1 MQSNKRIAI
10 LSGGGDC
17 PGTNAAIRAITKK
30 AILEDGLEVIG
41 IMDGFDGMIH
51 NRFRTLHYDDVS
63 GILTQGGTILG
74 TSNIANPY
82 KLSVKQGQKI
92 EFEDASPTV
101 IANIRKMNIDC
112 LVCIGGD
119 GTLDIANRFFH
130 DGIPLV
136 GVPKTIDNDLMGT
149 DITFGFDTAVTIS
162 TEGID
167 RLHSTAQSHHRVMI
181 VEVMGRNAGWIAL
194 YSGVA
199 GGADIILI
207 PEIPY
212 DLDVIVERVK
222 ERNRKG
228 KRFSI
233 IVVAE
238 GAKPKGGDV
247 VVQRVVKEAS
257 DPVRLGGVGFVLGAE
272 IEDITGIETRT
283 VVMGHLQRGGTP
295 TPFDRILATRLGTK
309 AVEMIERKC
318 FGYMAA
324 AKGSSIIE
332 VPLADV
338 AKGLRTV
345 QLNDPL
351 VQSARSIS
359 TCFGD

>member
-17 PGTNAAIRAITKK
+17 PGTNAAIRGITKK
-30 AILEDGLEVIG
+30 AILDYGYEVIG
-41 IMDGFDGMIH
+41 IMDGFDGLMH
-51 NRFRTLHYDDVS
+51 NRFRSLHYDDVS
-63 GILTQGGTILG
+63 GILTLGGTILG
-74 TSNIANPY
+74 TSNISNPY
-82 KLSVKQGQKI
+82 KHAVKKGEAV
-92 EFEDASPTV
+92 EFEDASTTT
-101 IANIRKMNIDC
+101 IANIQKLNIDC

-119 GTLDIANRFFH
+119 GTLDIANRLYH

-136 GVPKTIDNDLMGT
+136 GVPKTIDNDLKGT
-149 DITFGFDTAVTIS
+149 DITFGFDTAVTVA

-199 GGADIILI
+199 GGADVILI

-212 DLDVIVERVK
+212 DIDVIEQHVK

-238 GAKPKGGDV
+238 GAKPKGGNV

-257 DPVRLGGVGFVLGAE
+257 DPVRLGGVGIVLGAQ

-309 AVEMIERKC
+309 TAEMIENKTY
-318 FGYMAA
+318 GYMAA
-324 AKGSSIIE
+324 IKGSSIIE
-332 VPLADV
+332 VPLAEAV
-338 AKGLRTV
+338 GGLRTV
-345 QLNDPL
+345 PTYDPL
-351 VQSARSIS
+351 VQSARSIA